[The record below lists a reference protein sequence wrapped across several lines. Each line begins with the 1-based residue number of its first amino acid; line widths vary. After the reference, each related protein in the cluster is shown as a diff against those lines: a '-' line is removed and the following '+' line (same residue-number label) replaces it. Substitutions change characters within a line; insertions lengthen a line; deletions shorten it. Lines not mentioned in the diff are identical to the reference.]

1 MPLSRAYPGRYKSP
15 AQEQE
20 ASRRPPGQESR
31 PILQRTQQA
40 IMLRWASRCL
50 PGFSILALLV
60 LLARTSNSIWTAG
73 PQDASSPSSSLLS
86 VAQQIFIVYTAFV
99 HTNLLAFAVR
109 LSCSLCYTIR
119 QTKEVLARRRPSSP
133 FREVPTSPTQKLP
146 EPEVFEV
153 EDEVVHAIILPN
165 YGEDL
170 HTLRTTLNVLASH
183 PRASTQYEVYLAMEQ
198 KESDVRDKAAKLL
211 ASFEGSFLDI
221 QSTFH
226 PCNLPGEIAGKSS
239 NVAFAARH
247 IVQVHRAELSSCNV
261 IVTVMD
267 GELCT
272 APIPASYDNML
283 TPSSRHPSLAR
294 LLYRNP
300 SSTLRAPRRRPHAVR
315 VSDHLRPQLARKPY
329 SRAVR
334 GSPLGVRRP
343 VHHVPGQCHCNP
355 HLSLLAALVPG
366 RESGWVG

>member
-1 MPLSRAYPGRYKSP
+1 MPLPRTYPGKYKSP

-20 ASRRPPGQESR
+20 ATRRTLPRTGTPDLYSREQE
-31 PILQRTQQA
+31 
-40 IMLRWASRCL
+40 IMFRWASRCL

-60 LLARTSNSIWTAG
+60 LLAHTSNSIWTG
-73 PQDASSPSSSLLS
+73 PQDASSSSLLS
-86 VAQQIFIVYTAFV
+86 VAQQIFIVYTVLV
-99 HTNLLAFAVR
+99 HTNLLVFAVR
-109 LSCSLCYTIR
+109 LSCSLWYTIR
-119 QTKEVLARRRPSSP
+119 QTKEVLARRCPSSP

-146 EPEVFEV
+146 EPEVFKV
-153 EDEVVHAIILPN
+153 EDDEVVHAIILPN

-198 KESDVRDKAAKLL
+198 KESDAHDKAAKLL
-211 ASFEGSFLDI
+211 SFFEGSFLDI

-247 IVQVHRAELSSCNV
+247 IVQVHRAELSACNV

-272 APIPASYDNML
+272 
-283 TPSSRHPSLAR
+283 
-294 LLYRNP
+294 
-300 SSTLRAPRRRPHAVR
+300 
-315 VSDHLRPQLARKPY
+315 KP
-329 SRAVR
+329 
-334 GSPLGVRRP
+334 
-343 VHHVPGQCHCNP
+343 
-355 HLSLLAALVPG
+355 
-366 RESGWVG
+366 